1 MGDEQIVGGNGFP
14 GQRVVLADPGLGET
28 QGFGQ
33 KNVVHVLLEALG
45 PGFLRRMQRHHESS
59 QLH

>member
-14 GQRVVLADPGLGET
+14 RQRVVLANPGFGET

-33 KNVVHVLLEALG
+33 KNVLHVLLKALC
-45 PGFLRRMQRHHESS
+45 PGFLRRM
-59 QLH
+59 